1 MSKQKPVSE
10 VRIGHIKAAIWKN
23 ETDKGAFYN
32 VTLSRLYREGDAWK
46 SSDSLGRDDLL
57 LAAKVLSAAHSR
69 IYELQAE

>member
-32 VTLSRLYREGDAWK
+32 VTLTRLYREGDSWK

-57 LAAKVLSAAHSR
+57 LAAKVLSAAHSK